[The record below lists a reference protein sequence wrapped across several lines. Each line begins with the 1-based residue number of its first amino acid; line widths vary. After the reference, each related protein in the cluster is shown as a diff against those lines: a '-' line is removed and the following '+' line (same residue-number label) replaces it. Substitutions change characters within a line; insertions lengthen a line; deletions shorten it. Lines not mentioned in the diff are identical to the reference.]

1 MDTLRMEIKEV
12 GKLRTKLRTSTFIL
26 MTVLLMVFGIGN
38 VVFAQ
43 EVIEFEL
50 EIELKDHQEYDIE
63 YEVKGDRY
71 KAEYQVPGSEKIY
84 GEEAKEMIDPLLEQ
98 LTLQPDMNK
107 NDLRKQIISILEIDE
122 KNIEEFELEVEFS
135 DGSKIKIDR

>member
-1 MDTLRMEIKEV
+1 MIPSVVL
-12 GKLRTKLRTSTFIL
+12 F
-26 MTVLLMVFGIGN
+26 TVFLMVFGSGN

-71 KAEYQVPGSEKIY
+71 EAEYQVPGSAKIY
-84 GEEAKEMIDPLLEQ
+84 GEEAKAKIDPLLEQ
-98 LTLQPDMNK
+98 LNLQPDMNET
-107 NDLRKQIISILEIDE
+107 DLREQIISYFDINENNID
-122 KNIEEFELEVEFS
+122 EFELEVDFS
-135 DGSKIKIDR
+135 DGQKIKIDR